1 MTDTTAAPVTAPG
14 SPAATARLLAE
25 AARAVEAPDLVLA
38 VSRNGVR
45 TVHTGGSAEPGPVP
59 RDLLAYELG
68 SASKPYAGLLLARLV
83 AQGRVR
89 YEDRA
94 ADLLAPGL
102 PVHPA
107 VRRITLRHLVTHTSG
122 LPGLP
127 ADFYPQAVPRWSTDP
142 YGGYRADRVIRAF
155 LRARPRHRPG
165 TRWHYSNFAVSV
177 LGHTLVAATG
187 TPWEVL
193 LHQQVLAPLGLGA
206 TRLRTCPD
214 GTDAV
219 GHRRDGT
226 PVPAL
231 DTGGFGAAGAVRA
244 TPLDL
249 LTFLEAHAGVADT
262 PGTRNAAF
270 TDRALTHPTSA
281 DLASADLASAD
292 LAFTER
298 ASTDSALPEGEAS
311 AGGAPLDPALAGP
324 LAEVQ
329 RPVLRRGWR
338 HAHTHTL
345 TWFHH
350 PSPYGPVLFH
360 AGATLGQQAFLGF
373 RPGTG
378 LAVAATATRR
388 VHRADTFVATAY
400 GLLTAAP

>member
-1 MTDTTAAPVTAPG
+1 MTEMTAVPVTVPG
-14 SPAATARLLAE
+14 TPATARLLAE
-25 AARAVEAPDLVLA
+25 AARAVDAPDLVLA

-59 RDLLAYELG
+59 RELMAYELG

-94 ADLLAPGL
+94 ADLLAPGF

-107 VRRITLRHLVTHTSG
+107 VRRITLRHLLTHTSG

-142 YGGYRADRVIRAF
+142 YGGYPADRVVRAF

-177 LGHTLVAATG
+177 LGHTLAAATG

-193 LHQQVLAPLGLGA
+193 LHQQVLAPLGLDA
-206 TRLRTCPD
+206 TRVRPGPD

-231 DTGGFGAAGAVRA
+231 DTGGFTAAGAVRA

-249 LTFLEAHAGVADT
+249 LTFLEAHTGRAAGSPTDSSL
-262 PGTRNAAF
+262 AA
-270 TDRALTHPTSA
+270 ALT
-281 DLASADLASAD
+281 
-292 LAFTER
+292 
-298 ASTDSALPEGEAS
+298 
-311 AGGAPLDPALAGP
+311 
-324 LAEVQ
+324 EVT
-329 RPVLRRGWR
+329 RPVLRRGLR

-345 TWFHH
+345 TWFQH
-350 PSPYGPVLFH
+350 PTPYGPVLFH

-400 GLLTAAP
+400 GLLTETP

>member
-1 MTDTTAAPVTAPG
+1 MTEMTAAPVTVPG
-14 SPAATARLLAE
+14 TPATARVLAE
-25 AARAVEAPDLVLA
+25 AARAVDAPDLVLA

-45 TVHTGGSAEPGPVP
+45 TVHTGGSADPGPVP
-59 RDLLAYELG
+59 RELMAYELG

-94 ADLLAPGL
+94 ADLLAPGF

-107 VRRITLRHLVTHTSG
+107 VRRITLRHLLTHTSG

-142 YGGYRADRVIRAF
+142 YGGYPADRVVRAF

-177 LGHTLVAATG
+177 LGHTLAAATG

-193 LHQQVLAPLGLGA
+193 LHQQVLAPLGLDA
-206 TRLRTCPD
+206 TRVRPGPD

-231 DTGGFGAAGAVRA
+231 DTGGFTAAGAVRA

-249 LTFLEAHAGVADT
+249 LTFLEAHTGGAAGSPTDSSL
-262 PGTRNAAF
+262 AA
-270 TDRALTHPTSA
+270 ALT
-281 DLASADLASAD
+281 
-292 LAFTER
+292 
-298 ASTDSALPEGEAS
+298 
-311 AGGAPLDPALAGP
+311 
-324 LAEVQ
+324 EVT
-329 RPVLRRGWR
+329 RPVLRRGLR

-345 TWFHH
+345 TWFQH
-350 PSPYGPVLFH
+350 PTPYGPVLFH

-400 GLLTAAP
+400 GLLTETR

>member
-1 MTDTTAAPVTAPG
+1 MTDTTAAPVTVPG
-14 SPAATARLLAE
+14 TPATARLLAE
-25 AARAVEAPDLVLA
+25 AARAVDAPDLVLA

-59 RDLLAYELG
+59 RELMAYELG

-94 ADLLAPGL
+94 ADLLAPGF

-107 VRRITLRHLVTHTSG
+107 VRRITLRHLLTHTSG

-142 YGGYRADRVIRAF
+142 YGGYPADRVVRAF

-177 LGHTLVAATG
+177 LGHTLAAATG

-193 LHQQVLAPLGLGA
+193 LHQQVLAPLGLDA
-206 TRLRTCPD
+206 TRVRPGPD

-231 DTGGFGAAGAVRA
+231 DTGGFTAAGAVRA

-249 LTFLEAHAGVADT
+249 LTFLEAHTGGAAGSPTDSSL
-262 PGTRNAAF
+262 AA
-270 TDRALTHPTSA
+270 ALT
-281 DLASADLASAD
+281 
-292 LAFTER
+292 
-298 ASTDSALPEGEAS
+298 
-311 AGGAPLDPALAGP
+311 
-324 LAEVQ
+324 EVT
-329 RPVLRRGWR
+329 RPVLRRGLR

-350 PSPYGPVLFH
+350 PTPYGPVLFH
-360 AGATLGQQAFLGF
+360 AGATLGQQAFLGL

-378 LAVAATATRR
+378 LAVAATVTRR

-400 GLLTAAP
+400 GLLTETR

>member
-1 MTDTTAAPVTAPG
+1 MTDTTAAPVTVPG
-14 SPAATARLLAE
+14 TPATARLLAE
-25 AARAVEAPDLVLA
+25 AARAVDAPDLVLA

-59 RDLLAYELG
+59 RELMAYELG

-94 ADLLAPGL
+94 ADLLAPGF

-107 VRRITLRHLVTHTSG
+107 VRRITLRHLLTHTSG

-142 YGGYRADRVIRAF
+142 YGGYPADRVVRAF

-177 LGHTLVAATG
+177 LGHTLAAATG

-193 LHQQVLAPLGLGA
+193 LHQQVLAPLGLDA
-206 TRLRTCPD
+206 TRVRPGPD

-231 DTGGFGAAGAVRA
+231 DTGGFTAAGAVRA

-249 LTFLEAHAGVADT
+249 LTFLEAHTGGAAGSPTDSSL
-262 PGTRNAAF
+262 AA
-270 TDRALTHPTSA
+270 ALT
-281 DLASADLASAD
+281 
-292 LAFTER
+292 
-298 ASTDSALPEGEAS
+298 
-311 AGGAPLDPALAGP
+311 
-324 LAEVQ
+324 EVT
-329 RPVLRRGWR
+329 RPVLRRGLR

-350 PSPYGPVLFH
+350 PTPYGPVLFH

-400 GLLTAAP
+400 GLLTETR

>member
-1 MTDTTAAPVTAPG
+1 MTEVTAAPATAPV
-14 SPAATARLLAE
+14 SPAATARVLAE
-25 AARAVEAPDLVLA
+25 AARAVDAPDLVLA

-59 RDLLAYELG
+59 RELMAYELG

-94 ADLLAPGL
+94 ADLLAPGF

-107 VRRITLRHLVTHTSG
+107 VRRITLRHLLTHTSG

-142 YGGYRADRVIRAF
+142 YGGYPADRVVRSF

-165 TRWHYSNFAVSV
+165 TRWRYSNFAVSV
-177 LGHTLVAATG
+177 LGHTLAAATG

-193 LHQQVLAPLGLGA
+193 LHQQVLAPLGLDA
-206 TRLRTCPD
+206 TRVRPGPD

-231 DTGGFGAAGAVRA
+231 DTGGFTAAGAVRA

-249 LTFLEAHAGVADT
+249 LTFLEAHV
-262 PGTRNAAF
+262 
-270 TDRALTHPTSA
+270 
-281 DLASADLASAD
+281 
-292 LAFTER
+292 
-298 ASTDSALPEGEAS
+298 
-311 AGGAPLDPALAGP
+311 GGAEPVSPGPGGPEPTGSRPGGPELTDPTLAGP
-324 LAEVQ
+324 LAEAR

-400 GLLTAAP
+400 GLLTETP

>member
-1 MTDTTAAPVTAPG
+1 MTDLSVPPVDAPA
-14 SPAATARLLAE
+14 SPATARLLAE
-25 AARAVEAPDLVLA
+25 AAGRIDAPDVVLA
-38 VSRNGVR
+38 MSRAGVR
-45 TVHTGGSAEPGPVP
+45 TVHTGGSAEPGPIP
-59 RDLLAYELG
+59 RERLHHELG
-68 SASKPYAGLLLARLV
+68 SASKPFAGLLLARLV

-107 VRRITLRHLVTHTSG
+107 VRRITLRHLLTHTSG

-127 ADFYPQAVPRWSTDP
+127 ADFYPQAVPRWSSDP
-142 YGGYRADRVIRAF
+142 YGNYPADRVVRAF

-177 LGHTLVAATG
+177 LGHTLAAATG

-193 LHQQVLAPLGLGA
+193 LHQQVLAPLGLEA
-206 TRLRTCPD
+206 TLLRPGPD
-214 GTDAV
+214 GTDATS
-219 GHRRDGT
+219 HRRDGT
-226 PVPAL
+226 PLPAL
-231 DTGGFGAAGAVRA
+231 DTGGFTAAGALRSS
-244 TPLDL
+244 PLDL
-249 LTFLEAHAGVADT
+249 LTFLEAHVGGATGS
-262 PGTRNAAF
+262 P
-270 TDRALTHPTSA
+270 TDPSLATALT
-281 DLASADLASAD
+281 
-292 LAFTER
+292 
-298 ASTDSALPEGEAS
+298 
-311 AGGAPLDPALAGP
+311 
-324 LAEVQ
+324 EVT

-338 HAHTHTL
+338 HTHTHTL
-345 TWFHH
+345 TWFQH
-350 PSPYGPVLFH
+350 PTPSGPVLFH

-400 GLLTAAP
+400 GLLTETR

>member
-1 MTDTTAAPVTAPG
+1 MTEVTAAPATAPV

-25 AARAVEAPDLVLA
+25 AARAVDAPDLVLA

-59 RDLLAYELG
+59 RELMAYELG

-94 ADLLAPGL
+94 ADLLAPGF

-107 VRRITLRHLVTHTSG
+107 VRRITLRHLLTHTSG

-142 YGGYRADRVIRAF
+142 YGGYPADRVVRAF

-165 TRWHYSNFAVSV
+165 TRWRYSNFAVSV
-177 LGHTLVAATG
+177 LGHTLAAATG

-193 LHQQVLAPLGLGA
+193 LHQQVLAPLGLDA
-206 TRLRTCPD
+206 TRVRPGPD

-231 DTGGFGAAGAVRA
+231 DTGGFTAAGAVRA

-249 LTFLEAHAGVADT
+249 LTFLEAHVGGAAGSPTDSSL
-262 PGTRNAAF
+262 AA
-270 TDRALTHPTSA
+270 ALT
-281 DLASADLASAD
+281 
-292 LAFTER
+292 
-298 ASTDSALPEGEAS
+298 
-311 AGGAPLDPALAGP
+311 
-324 LAEVQ
+324 EVT
-329 RPVLRRGWR
+329 RPVLRRGLR

-400 GLLTAAP
+400 GVLTETP

>member
-1 MTDTTAAPVTAPG
+1 MTDTTAAPVTAPV
-14 SPAATARLLAE
+14 SPAATAHVLAE
-25 AARAVEAPDLVLA
+25 AARAVDAPDLVLA

-59 RDLLAYELG
+59 RELMAYELG

-94 ADLLAPGL
+94 ADLLAPGF

-107 VRRITLRHLVTHTSG
+107 VRRITLRHLLTHTSG

-142 YGGYRADRVIRAF
+142 YGGYPADRVVRAF

-177 LGHTLVAATG
+177 LGHTLAAATG

-193 LHQQVLAPLGLGA
+193 LHQQVLAPLGLDA
-206 TRLRTCPD
+206 TRVRPGPD

-231 DTGGFGAAGAVRA
+231 DTGGFTAAGAVRA

-249 LTFLEAHAGVADT
+249 LTFLEAHTGGAAGS
-262 PGTRNAAF
+262 P
-270 TDRALTHPTSA
+270 TDSSLTAALT
-281 DLASADLASAD
+281 
-292 LAFTER
+292 
-298 ASTDSALPEGEAS
+298 
-311 AGGAPLDPALAGP
+311 
-324 LAEVQ
+324 EVT
-329 RPVLRRGWR
+329 RPVLRRGLR

-350 PSPYGPVLFH
+350 PTPYGPVLFH

-400 GLLTAAP
+400 GLLTETR

>member
-1 MTDTTAAPVTAPG
+1 MTDTTTAPATAPG
-14 SPAATARLLAE
+14 APATARLLAE
-25 AARAVEAPDLVLA
+25 AARAVDAPDLVLA

-59 RDLLAYELG
+59 RELMAYELG

-94 ADLLAPGL
+94 ADLLAPGF

-107 VRRITLRHLVTHTSG
+107 VRRITLRHLLTHTSG

-142 YGGYRADRVIRAF
+142 YGGYPADRVVRSF

-165 TRWHYSNFAVSV
+165 TRWRYSNFAVSV
-177 LGHTLVAATG
+177 LGHTLAAATG

-193 LHQQVLAPLGLGA
+193 LHQQVLAPLGLDA
-206 TRLRTCPD
+206 TRVRPGPD

-226 PVPAL
+226 LVPAL
-231 DTGGFGAAGAVRA
+231 DTGGFTAAGAVRA

-249 LTFLEAHAGVADT
+249 LTFLEAHTGGAAGSPTDSSL
-262 PGTRNAAF
+262 AA
-270 TDRALTHPTSA
+270 ALT
-281 DLASADLASAD
+281 
-292 LAFTER
+292 
-298 ASTDSALPEGEAS
+298 
-311 AGGAPLDPALAGP
+311 
-324 LAEVQ
+324 EVT
-329 RPVLRRGWR
+329 RPVLRRGLR

-345 TWFHH
+345 TWFQH

-400 GLLTAAP
+400 ALLTETP

>member
-1 MTDTTAAPVTAPG
+1 MTDATNMTAVRVDAPG
-14 SPAATARLLAE
+14 TSATARLLAE
-25 AARAVEAPDLVLA
+25 AADRIDAPDVVLA
-38 VSRNGVR
+38 MSRGGDR
-45 TVHTGGSAEPGPVP
+45 TVHTGGSAAPGPVP
-59 RDLLAYELG
+59 RELLTYELG

-107 VRRITLRHLVTHTSG
+107 VRRITLRHLLTHTSG

-127 ADFYPQAVPRWSTDP
+127 ADFYPQAVPRWSTGP
-142 YGGYRADRVIRAF
+142 YGGYPADRVVRAF
-155 LRARPRHRPG
+155 LRARPRRRPG
-165 TRWHYSNFAVSV
+165 TRWRYSNFAVSV
-177 LGHTLVAATG
+177 LGHTLAAATG

-193 LHQQVLAPLGLGA
+193 LHQQVLAPLGLDA
-206 TRLRTCPD
+206 TRVRPGPD

-219 GHRRDGT
+219 GRRRDGT

-231 DTGGFGAAGAVRA
+231 DTGGFTAAGAVRA

-249 LTFLEAHAGVADT
+249 LTFLEAHVG
-262 PGTRNAAF
+262 G
-270 TDRALTHPTSA
+270 
-281 DLASADLASAD
+281 
-292 LAFTER
+292 
-298 ASTDSALPEGEAS
+298 PE
-311 AGGAPLDPALAGP
+311 PRDPALSAALTEVTRP
-324 LAEVQ
+324 L
-329 RPVLRRGWR
+329 LRRGLR

-345 TWFHH
+345 TWFQH
-350 PSPYGPVLFH
+350 PSPYGRVLFH

-373 RPGTG
+373 RPDSG

-388 VHRADTFVATAY
+388 VHRGDTFVATAY
-400 GLLTAAP
+400 GLLTETP

>member
-1 MTDTTAAPVTAPG
+1 MTDTTAAPVTAPV

-25 AARAVEAPDLVLA
+25 AARAVDAPDLVLA

-59 RDLLAYELG
+59 RELMAYELG

-94 ADLLAPGL
+94 ADLLAPGF

-107 VRRITLRHLVTHTSG
+107 VRRITLRHLLTHTSG

-142 YGGYRADRVIRAF
+142 YGGYPADRVVRAF

-177 LGHTLVAATG
+177 LGHTLAAATG

-193 LHQQVLAPLGLGA
+193 LHQQVLAPLGLDA
-206 TRLRTCPD
+206 TRVRPGPD

-231 DTGGFGAAGAVRA
+231 DTGGFTAAGAVRA

-249 LTFLEAHAGVADT
+249 LTFMEAHTGGAAGSPTDSSL
-262 PGTRNAAF
+262 AA
-270 TDRALTHPTSA
+270 ALT
-281 DLASADLASAD
+281 
-292 LAFTER
+292 
-298 ASTDSALPEGEAS
+298 
-311 AGGAPLDPALAGP
+311 
-324 LAEVQ
+324 EVT
-329 RPVLRRGWR
+329 RPVLRRGLR

-345 TWFHH
+345 TWFQH
-350 PSPYGPVLFH
+350 PTPYGPVLFH

-400 GLLTAAP
+400 GLLTETR

>member
-1 MTDTTAAPVTAPG
+1 MTEMTAAPVTVPG
-14 SPAATARLLAE
+14 TPATARLLAE
-25 AARAVEAPDLVLA
+25 AARAVDAPDLVLA

-59 RDLLAYELG
+59 RELMAYELG

-94 ADLLAPGL
+94 ADLLAPGF

-107 VRRITLRHLVTHTSG
+107 VRRITLRHLLTHTSG

-142 YGGYRADRVIRAF
+142 YGGYPADRVVRAF

-177 LGHTLVAATG
+177 LGHTLAAATG

-193 LHQQVLAPLGLGA
+193 LHQQVLAPLGLDA
-206 TRLRTCPD
+206 TRVRPGPD

-231 DTGGFGAAGAVRA
+231 DTGGFTAAGAVRA

-249 LTFLEAHAGVADT
+249 LTFLEAHTEGAAGSPTDSSL
-262 PGTRNAAF
+262 AA
-270 TDRALTHPTSA
+270 ALT
-281 DLASADLASAD
+281 
-292 LAFTER
+292 
-298 ASTDSALPEGEAS
+298 
-311 AGGAPLDPALAGP
+311 
-324 LAEVQ
+324 EVT
-329 RPVLRRGWR
+329 RPVLRRGLR

-350 PSPYGPVLFH
+350 PTPYGPVLFH

-400 GLLTAAP
+400 GLLTETR

>member
-1 MTDTTAAPVTAPG
+1 MTDLSVPPVDAPD
-14 SPAATARLLAE
+14 SPATARLLAE
-25 AARAVEAPDLVLA
+25 AAGRIDAPDVVLA
-38 VSRNGVR
+38 MSRGGVR
-45 TVHTGGSAEPGPVP
+45 TVHTGGSAEPGPVA
-59 RDLLAYELG
+59 RERLHYELG
-68 SASKPYAGLLLARLV
+68 SASKPFAGLLLARLV

-94 ADLLAPGL
+94 ADLLAPGF

-107 VRRITLRHLVTHTSG
+107 VRRITLRHLLTHTSG

-127 ADFYPQAVPRWSTDP
+127 ADFYPQAVPRWSSDP
-142 YGGYRADRVIRAF
+142 YGNYPADRVVRAF

-177 LGHTLVAATG
+177 LGHTLAAATG

-193 LHQQVLAPLGLGA
+193 LHQQVLAPLGLEA
-206 TRLRTCPD
+206 TLLRPGPD
-214 GTDAV
+214 STDAT

-226 PVPAL
+226 PLPAL
-231 DTGGFGAAGAVRA
+231 DTGGFTAAGALRS

-249 LTFLEAHAGVADT
+249 LTFLEAHVEGAELRDPT
-262 PGTRNAAF
+262 LAA
-270 TDRALTHPTSA
+270 ALT
-281 DLASADLASAD
+281 
-292 LAFTER
+292 
-298 ASTDSALPEGEAS
+298 
-311 AGGAPLDPALAGP
+311 
-324 LAEVQ
+324 EVT

-345 TWFHH
+345 TWFQH
-350 PSPYGPVLFH
+350 PTPYGPVLFH

-378 LAVAATATRR
+378 LAVVATATRR

-400 GLLTAAP
+400 GLLTETP

>member
-1 MTDTTAAPVTAPG
+1 MTDTTAAPVTVPG
-14 SPAATARLLAE
+14 TPATARLLAE
-25 AARAVEAPDLVLA
+25 AARAVDAPDLVLA

-45 TVHTGGSAEPGPVP
+45 TVHSGGSAEPGPVP
-59 RDLLAYELG
+59 RELMAYELG

-94 ADLLAPGL
+94 ADLLAPGF

-107 VRRITLRHLVTHTSG
+107 VRRITLRHLLTHTSG

-142 YGGYRADRVIRAF
+142 YGGYPADRVVRAF

-177 LGHTLVAATG
+177 LGHTLAAATG

-193 LHQQVLAPLGLGA
+193 LHQQVLAPLGLDA
-206 TRLRTCPD
+206 TRVRPGPD

-231 DTGGFGAAGAVRA
+231 DTGGFTAAGAVRA

-249 LTFLEAHAGVADT
+249 LTFLEAHTGGAAGS
-262 PGTRNAAF
+262 P
-270 TDRALTHPTSA
+270 
-281 DLASADLASAD
+281 
-292 LAFTER
+292 
-298 ASTDSALPEGEAS
+298 TDSS
-311 AGGAPLDPALAGP
+311 LAAA
-324 LAEVQ
+324 LAEVT
-329 RPVLRRGWR
+329 RPVLRRGLR

-345 TWFHH
+345 TWFQH

-400 GLLTAAP
+400 GLLTETR

>member
-1 MTDTTAAPVTAPG
+1 MTDTTAAPVTVPG
-14 SPAATARLLAE
+14 TPATARLLAE
-25 AARAVEAPDLVLA
+25 AARAVDAPDLVLA

-45 TVHTGGSAEPGPVP
+45 TVHTGGSAGPGPVP
-59 RDLLAYELG
+59 RELMAYELG

-94 ADLLAPGL
+94 ADLLAPGF

-107 VRRITLRHLVTHTSG
+107 VRRITLRHLLTHTSG

-142 YGGYRADRVIRAF
+142 YGGYPADRVVRAF

-177 LGHTLVAATG
+177 LGHTLAAATG

-193 LHQQVLAPLGLGA
+193 LHQQVLAPLGLDA
-206 TRLRTCPD
+206 TRVRPGPD

-226 PVPAL
+226 PVPTL
-231 DTGGFGAAGAVRA
+231 DTGGFTAAGAVRA

-249 LTFLEAHAGVADT
+249 LTFLEAHTGGAAGSPTDSSL
-262 PGTRNAAF
+262 AA
-270 TDRALTHPTSA
+270 ALT
-281 DLASADLASAD
+281 
-292 LAFTER
+292 
-298 ASTDSALPEGEAS
+298 
-311 AGGAPLDPALAGP
+311 
-324 LAEVQ
+324 EVT
-329 RPVLRRGWR
+329 RPVLRRGLR

-345 TWFHH
+345 TWFQH
-350 PSPYGPVLFH
+350 PTPYGPVLFH

-400 GLLTAAP
+400 GLLTETR

>member
-1 MTDTTAAPVTAPG
+1 MTDLSVPPVDAPD
-14 SPAATARLLAE
+14 SPATARLLAE
-25 AARAVEAPDLVLA
+25 AAGRIDAPDVVLA
-38 VSRNGVR
+38 MSRAGVR
-45 TVHTGGSAEPGPVP
+45 TVHTGGSAEPGPIP
-59 RDLLAYELG
+59 RERLHHELG
-68 SASKPYAGLLLARLV
+68 SASKPFAGLLLARLV

-107 VRRITLRHLVTHTSG
+107 VRRITLRHLLTHTSG

-127 ADFYPQAVPRWSTDP
+127 ADFYPQAVPRWSSDP
-142 YGGYRADRVIRAF
+142 YGNYPADRVVRAF

-177 LGHTLVAATG
+177 LGHTLAAATG

-193 LHQQVLAPLGLGA
+193 LHQQVLAPLGLEA
-206 TRLRTCPD
+206 TLLRPGPD
-214 GTDAV
+214 GTDAT

-226 PVPAL
+226 PLPAL
-231 DTGGFGAAGAVRA
+231 DTGGFTAAGALRSS
-244 TPLDL
+244 PLDL
-249 LTFLEAHAGVADT
+249 LTFLEAHVGGAAGS
-262 PGTRNAAF
+262 P
-270 TDRALTHPTSA
+270 TDPSLATALT
-281 DLASADLASAD
+281 
-292 LAFTER
+292 
-298 ASTDSALPEGEAS
+298 
-311 AGGAPLDPALAGP
+311 
-324 LAEVQ
+324 EVT

-338 HAHTHTL
+338 HTHTHTL
-345 TWFHH
+345 TWFQH
-350 PSPYGPVLFH
+350 PTPYGPVLFH

-400 GLLTAAP
+400 GLLTETR

>member
-1 MTDTTAAPVTAPG
+1 MTDLSVPPVDAPG
-14 SPAATARLLAE
+14 SPATARLLAE
-25 AARAVEAPDLVLA
+25 AAGRIDAPDVVLA
-38 VSRNGVR
+38 MSRGGVR
-45 TVHTGGSAEPGPVP
+45 TVHTGGSAEPGPVA
-59 RDLLAYELG
+59 RERLHYELG
-68 SASKPYAGLLLARLV
+68 SASKPFAGLLLARLV

-107 VRRITLRHLVTHTSG
+107 VRRITLRHLLTHTSG

-142 YGGYRADRVIRAF
+142 YGNYPADRVVRAF

-177 LGHTLVAATG
+177 LGHTLAAATG

-193 LHQQVLAPLGLGA
+193 LHQQVLAPLGLEA
-206 TRLRTCPD
+206 TLLRPGPD
-214 GTDAV
+214 GTDAT

-226 PVPAL
+226 PLPAL
-231 DTGGFGAAGAVRA
+231 DTGGFTAAGALRSS
-244 TPLDL
+244 PLDL
-249 LTFLEAHAGVADT
+249 LTFLEAHV
-262 PGTRNAAF
+262 
-270 TDRALTHPTSA
+270 
-281 DLASADLASAD
+281 
-292 LAFTER
+292 
-298 ASTDSALPEGEAS
+298 
-311 AGGAPLDPALAGP
+311 GGSELRDPALAAA
-324 LAEVQ
+324 LAQVT

-345 TWFHH
+345 TWFQH
-350 PSPYGPVLFH
+350 PTPYGPVLFH

-373 RPGTG
+373 RPGAD
-378 LAVAATATRR
+378 LAVVATATRR

-400 GLLTAAP
+400 ELLTETP

>member
-1 MTDTTAAPVTAPG
+1 MTEVTAAPATAPV
-14 SPAATARLLAE
+14 SPAATARVLAE
-25 AARAVEAPDLVLA
+25 AARAVDAPGLVLA

-59 RDLLAYELG
+59 RELMAYELG

-107 VRRITLRHLVTHTSG
+107 VRRITLRHLLTHTSG

-142 YGGYRADRVIRAF
+142 YGGYPADRVVRAF

-165 TRWHYSNFAVSV
+165 TRWRYSNFAVSV
-177 LGHTLVAATG
+177 LGHTLAAATG

-193 LHQQVLAPLGLGA
+193 LHQQVLAPLGLDA
-206 TRLRTCPD
+206 TRVRPGPD

-231 DTGGFGAAGAVRA
+231 DTGGFTAAGAVRA

-249 LTFLEAHAGVADT
+249 LTFLEAHTGGAADCPT
-262 PGTRNAAF
+262 DSSLAA
-270 TDRALTHPTSA
+270 ALT
-281 DLASADLASAD
+281 
-292 LAFTER
+292 
-298 ASTDSALPEGEAS
+298 
-311 AGGAPLDPALAGP
+311 
-324 LAEVQ
+324 EVT
-329 RPVLRRGWR
+329 RPVLRRGRR

-400 GLLTAAP
+400 GLLTETA

>member
-1 MTDTTAAPVTAPG
+1 MTDTTAAPVTVPG
-14 SPAATARLLAE
+14 TPATARLLAE
-25 AARAVEAPDLVLA
+25 AARAVDAPDLVLA
-38 VSRNGVR
+38 VSRNGAR

-59 RDLLAYELG
+59 RELMAYELG

-94 ADLLAPGL
+94 ADLLAPGF

-107 VRRITLRHLVTHTSG
+107 VRRITLRHLLTHTSG

-142 YGGYRADRVIRAF
+142 YGGYPADRVVRAF

-177 LGHTLVAATG
+177 LGHTLAAATG

-193 LHQQVLAPLGLGA
+193 LHQQVLAPLGLDA
-206 TRLRTCPD
+206 TRVRPGPD

-231 DTGGFGAAGAVRA
+231 DTGGFTAAGAVRA

-249 LTFLEAHAGVADT
+249 LTFLEAHTGGAAGSPTDSSL
-262 PGTRNAAF
+262 AA
-270 TDRALTHPTSA
+270 ALT
-281 DLASADLASAD
+281 
-292 LAFTER
+292 
-298 ASTDSALPEGEAS
+298 
-311 AGGAPLDPALAGP
+311 
-324 LAEVQ
+324 EVT
-329 RPVLRRGWR
+329 RPVLRRGLR

-345 TWFHH
+345 TWFQH
-350 PSPYGPVLFH
+350 PTPYGPVLFH

-400 GLLTAAP
+400 GLLTETR

>member
-1 MTDTTAAPVTAPG
+1 MTDLSVPTVDAPG
-14 SPAATARLLAE
+14 SPATARLLAE
-25 AARAVEAPDLVLA
+25 AAGRIDAPDVVLA
-38 VSRNGVR
+38 MSRGGVR
-45 TVHTGGSAEPGPVP
+45 TVHTGGSAEPGPVA
-59 RDLLAYELG
+59 RERLHYELG
-68 SASKPYAGLLLARLV
+68 SASKPFAGLLLARLV

-107 VRRITLRHLVTHTSG
+107 VRRITLRHLLTHTSG

-142 YGGYRADRVIRAF
+142 YGNYPADRVVRAF

-177 LGHTLVAATG
+177 LGHTLAAATG

-193 LHQQVLAPLGLGA
+193 LHQQVLAPLGLEA
-206 TRLRTCPD
+206 TLLRPGPD
-214 GTDAV
+214 STDAT

-226 PVPAL
+226 PLPAL
-231 DTGGFGAAGAVRA
+231 DTGGFTAAGALRSS
-244 TPLDL
+244 PLDL
-249 LTFLEAHAGVADT
+249 LTFLEAHV
-262 PGTRNAAF
+262 
-270 TDRALTHPTSA
+270 
-281 DLASADLASAD
+281 
-292 LAFTER
+292 
-298 ASTDSALPEGEAS
+298 
-311 AGGAPLDPALAGP
+311 GGSELRDPALAAA
-324 LAEVQ
+324 LAEVT

-345 TWFHH
+345 TWFQH
-350 PSPYGPVLFH
+350 PTPYGPVLFH

-378 LAVAATATRR
+378 LAVVATATRR

-400 GLLTAAP
+400 GLLTETP

>member
-1 MTDTTAAPVTAPG
+1 MTGTTAVRVNAIAA
-14 SPAATARLLAE
+14 SATARLLAE
-25 AARAVEAPDLVLA
+25 AARAVDAPDLVLA

-45 TVHTGGSAEPGPVP
+45 TVHTGGSAEPGPVA
-59 RDLLAYELG
+59 REHLAYELG

-94 ADLLAPGL
+94 ADLLAPGF

-107 VRRITLRHLVTHTSG
+107 VRRITLRHLLTHTSG

-127 ADFYPQAVPRWSTDP
+127 TDFYPQAVPRWSTDP
-142 YGGYRADRVIRAF
+142 YGGYPADRVVRAF
-155 LRARPRHRPG
+155 LRARPRHLPG
-165 TRWHYSNFAVSV
+165 TRWRYSNFAVSV
-177 LGHTLVAATG
+177 LGHTLAAATG

-193 LHQQVLAPLGLGA
+193 LHQQVLAPLGLEA
-206 TRLRTCPD
+206 TRVRPGPET
-214 GTDAV
+214 TEAV

-231 DTGGFGAAGAVRA
+231 DTGGFTAAGAVRA

-249 LTFLEAHAGVADT
+249 LTFLEAHVGLGAHAG
-262 PGTRNAAF
+262 
-270 TDRALTHPTSA
+270 L
-281 DLASADLASAD
+281 
-292 LAFTER
+292 
-298 ASTDSALPEGEAS
+298 EAH
-311 AGGAPLDPALAGP
+311 AGGPEPTDARRSGPELTGPALAGP
-324 LAEVQ
+324 LAEVR

-373 RPGTG
+373 RPDTG

-388 VHRADTFVATAY
+388 VHRGDTFVATAY
-400 GLLTAAP
+400 GLLTETP

>member
-1 MTDTTAAPVTAPG
+1 MTDTTAARVDAPG
-14 SPAATARLLAE
+14 DPATARLLAD
-25 AARAVEAPDLVLA
+25 AARAVDAPDLVLA

-45 TVHTGGSAEPGPVP
+45 TVHRGGSAEPGPVD
-59 RDLLAYELG
+59 RARLAYELG
-68 SASKPYAGLLLARLV
+68 SASKPFAGLLLARLV

-89 YEDRA
+89 YADRA

-107 VRRITLRHLVTHTSG
+107 VRRITLRHLLTHTSG

-142 YGGYRADRVIRAF
+142 YGGYPADRVVRAF

-177 LGHTLVAATG
+177 LGHTLAAATG

-193 LHQQVLAPLGLGA
+193 LHQQVLAPLHL
-206 TRLRTCPD
+206 D
-214 GTDAV
+214 GTRVRPGPEGAEAV
-219 GHRRDGT
+219 GHGRDGT

-231 DTGGFGAAGAVRA
+231 DTGGFTAAGAIRA

-249 LTFLEAHAGVADT
+249 LTFLEAHRGGPDAPEDPDAPAEPMDPMDPMDPT
-262 PGTRNAAF
+262 LTAA
-270 TDRALTHPTSA
+270 
-281 DLASADLASAD
+281 
-292 LAFTER
+292 
-298 ASTDSALPEGEAS
+298 
-311 AGGAPLDPALAGP
+311 
-324 LAEVQ
+324 LAEVR
-329 RPVLRRGWR
+329 RPLLRRGWR

-345 TWFHH
+345 TWFRH

-373 RPGTG
+373 RPDTG

-388 VHRADTFVATAY
+388 VHRGDTFVATAY
-400 GLLTAAP
+400 GLLTETP

>member
-1 MTDTTAAPVTAPG
+1 MTEMTAAPVTVPG
-14 SPAATARLLAE
+14 TPATARLLAE
-25 AARAVEAPDLVLA
+25 AARAVDAPDLVLA

-59 RDLLAYELG
+59 RELMAYELG

-83 AQGRVR
+83 ARGRVR

-94 ADLLAPGL
+94 ADLLAPGF

-107 VRRITLRHLVTHTSG
+107 VRRITLRHLLTHTSG

-142 YGGYRADRVIRAF
+142 YGGYPADRVVRAF

-177 LGHTLVAATG
+177 LGHTLAAATG

-193 LHQQVLAPLGLGA
+193 LHQQVLAPLGLDA
-206 TRLRTCPD
+206 TRVRPGPD

-231 DTGGFGAAGAVRA
+231 DTGGFTAAGAVQA

-249 LTFLEAHAGVADT
+249 LTFLEAHTGRAAGSPTDSSL
-262 PGTRNAAF
+262 AA
-270 TDRALTHPTSA
+270 ALT
-281 DLASADLASAD
+281 
-292 LAFTER
+292 
-298 ASTDSALPEGEAS
+298 
-311 AGGAPLDPALAGP
+311 
-324 LAEVQ
+324 EVT
-329 RPVLRRGWR
+329 RPVLRRGLR

-345 TWFHH
+345 TWFQH
-350 PSPYGPVLFH
+350 PTPYGPVLFH

-400 GLLTAAP
+400 GLLTETP

>member
-1 MTDTTAAPVTAPG
+1 MTDVTAVPVTAPG
-14 SPAATARLLAE
+14 EDPSTARLLAE
-25 AARAVEAPDLVLA
+25 AARKVDAPDLVLA

-45 TVHTGGSAEPGPVP
+45 TVHTGGGAEPGPVD
-59 RDLLAYELG
+59 RERLGYELG
-68 SASKPYAGLLLARLV
+68 SASKPFAGLLLARLV

-89 YEDRA
+89 YADRA
-94 ADLLAPGL
+94 ADLLAPGF

-107 VRRITLRHLVTHTSG
+107 VRRITLRHLLTHTSG

-142 YGGYRADRVIRAF
+142 YGGYPADRVVRAF

-177 LGHTLVAATG
+177 LGHTLAAATG

-193 LHQQVLAPLGLGA
+193 LHQQVLAPLRLEA
-206 TRLRTCPD
+206 TRVRPGPA
-214 GTDAV
+214 GTEAV
-219 GHRRDGT
+219 GHRRDGS

-231 DTGGFGAAGAVRA
+231 DTGGFTAAGAVRA

-249 LTFLEAHAGVADT
+249 LTFLEAHAGGHGDAGQPVDPTLAVA
-262 PGTRNAAF
+262 
-270 TDRALTHPTSA
+270 
-281 DLASADLASAD
+281 
-292 LAFTER
+292 
-298 ASTDSALPEGEAS
+298 
-311 AGGAPLDPALAGP
+311 
-324 LAEVQ
+324 LAEVT
-329 RPVLRRGWR
+329 RPLLRRGWR

-373 RPGTG
+373 RPDTG

-400 GLLTAAP
+400 GLLTETP

>member
-1 MTDTTAAPVTAPG
+1 MTEMTAAPVTVPG
-14 SPAATARLLAE
+14 TPATARVLAE
-25 AARAVEAPDLVLA
+25 AARAVDAPDLVLA

-45 TVHTGGSAEPGPVP
+45 TVHTGGSADPGPVP
-59 RDLLAYELG
+59 RELMAYELG

-94 ADLLAPGL
+94 ADLLAPGF

-107 VRRITLRHLVTHTSG
+107 VRRITLRHLLTHTSG

-142 YGGYRADRVIRAF
+142 YGGYPADRVVRAF

-177 LGHTLVAATG
+177 LGHTLAAATG

-193 LHQQVLAPLGLGA
+193 LHQQVLAPLGLDA
-206 TRLRTCPD
+206 TRVRPGPD

-231 DTGGFGAAGAVRA
+231 DTGGFTAAGAVRA

-249 LTFLEAHAGVADT
+249 LTFLEAHTGGAAGSPTDSSL
-262 PGTRNAAF
+262 AA
-270 TDRALTHPTSA
+270 ALT
-281 DLASADLASAD
+281 
-292 LAFTER
+292 
-298 ASTDSALPEGEAS
+298 
-311 AGGAPLDPALAGP
+311 
-324 LAEVQ
+324 EVT
-329 RPVLRRGWR
+329 RPVLRRGLR

-345 TWFHH
+345 TWFQH
-350 PSPYGPVLFH
+350 PTPFGPVLFH

-400 GLLTAAP
+400 GLLTETR

>member
-1 MTDTTAAPVTAPG
+1 MTGTTAL
-14 SPAATARLLAE
+14 PAASTAADPAAARLLAE
-25 AARAVEAPDLVLA
+25 AAGRIEAPGVVLA
-38 VSRNGVR
+38 ISRNGVR

-59 RDLLAYELG
+59 RELLAHELG

-94 ADLLAPGL
+94 AELLAPGF

-107 VRRITLRHLVTHTSG
+107 VRRITLRHLLTHTSG
-122 LPGLP
+122 LPALP

-142 YGGYRADRVIRAF
+142 YGGYPAERVVRAF

-165 TRWHYSNFAVSV
+165 TRWRYSNFAVSV
-177 LGHTLVAATG
+177 LGHTLAAATG

-193 LHQQVLAPLGLGA
+193 LHQQVLAPLHLDA
-206 TRLRTCPD
+206 TRVRPGPE
-214 GTDAV
+214 GTEAV
-219 GHRRDGT
+219 GHRRDGA

-231 DTGGFGAAGAVRA
+231 DTGGFTAAGAVRA
-244 TPLDL
+244 TPLDM
-249 LTFLEAHAGVADT
+249 LTFLEAHAGG
-262 PGTRNAAF
+262 PGLTDPTLAA
-270 TDRALTHPTSA
+270 A
-281 DLASADLASAD
+281 
-292 LAFTER
+292 
-298 ASTDSALPEGEAS
+298 
-311 AGGAPLDPALAGP
+311 
-324 LAEVQ
+324 LAEVR
-329 RPVLRRGWR
+329 RPLLRRGLR
-338 HAHTHTL
+338 HTHTHTL

-400 GLLTAAP
+400 GLLTETP

>member
-1 MTDTTAAPVTAPG
+1 MTDVTAARVDAPG
-14 SPAATARLLAE
+14 SAATARLLAE
-25 AARAVEAPDLVLA
+25 AASAVDAPDLVLA

-59 RDLLAYELG
+59 RELMGYELG

-89 YEDRA
+89 YADRA
-94 ADLLAPGL
+94 ADLLAPGF

-107 VRRITLRHLVTHTSG
+107 VRRITLRHLLTHTSG

-142 YGGYRADRVIRAF
+142 YGGYPADRVVRAF

-177 LGHTLVAATG
+177 LGHTLAAATG

-193 LHQQVLAPLGLGA
+193 LHQQVLAPLGLDA
-206 TRLRTCPD
+206 TRVRP
-214 GTDAV
+214 GPEGADAV

-231 DTGGFGAAGAVRA
+231 DTGGFTAAGAVRA

-249 LTFLEAHAGVADT
+249 LTFLEAHLDGPD
-262 PGTRNAAF
+262 PR
-270 TDRALTHPTSA
+270 DPTLSA
-281 DLASADLASAD
+281 
-292 LAFTER
+292 
-298 ASTDSALPEGEAS
+298 
-311 AGGAPLDPALAGP
+311 ALADVRRP
-324 LAEVQ
+324 L
-329 RPVLRRGWR
+329 LRRGRR

-373 RPGTG
+373 RPDTG

-400 GLLTAAP
+400 GLLTESP

>member
-1 MTDTTAAPVTAPG
+1 MTDVTDATAAAPVKAVD
-14 SPAATARLLAE
+14 SSATAQLLAE
-25 AARAVEAPDLVLA
+25 AAGRIDAPDVVLA
-38 VSRNGVR
+38 MSRGGVR
-45 TVHTGGSAEPGPVP
+45 TVHTGGSAEPGPVA
-59 RDLLAYELG
+59 RERLHYELG
-68 SASKPYAGLLLARLV
+68 SASKPFAGLLLARLV

-107 VRRITLRHLVTHTSG
+107 VRRITLRHLLTHTSG

-142 YGGYRADRVIRAF
+142 YGNYPADRVVRAF

-177 LGHTLVAATG
+177 LGHTLAAATG

-193 LHQQVLAPLGLGA
+193 LHQQVLAPLGLEA
-206 TRLRTCPD
+206 TLLRPGPD
-214 GTDAV
+214 GTDAT

-226 PVPAL
+226 PLPAL
-231 DTGGFGAAGAVRA
+231 DTGGFTAAGALRSS
-244 TPLDL
+244 PLDL
-249 LTFLEAHAGVADT
+249 LTFLEAHVEGASGSPTD
-262 PGTRNAAF
+262 PSLAA
-270 TDRALTHPTSA
+270 ALT
-281 DLASADLASAD
+281 
-292 LAFTER
+292 
-298 ASTDSALPEGEAS
+298 
-311 AGGAPLDPALAGP
+311 
-324 LAEVQ
+324 EVT

-345 TWFHH
+345 TWFQH
-350 PSPYGPVLFH
+350 PTPYGPVLFH

-400 GLLTAAP
+400 GLLTETP

>member
-14 SPAATARLLAE
+14 SSATARLLAE
-25 AARAVEAPDLVLA
+25 AARAVDAPDLVLA
-38 VSRNGVR
+38 VSRSGVR
-45 TVHTGGSAEPGPVP
+45 TVHTGGSAEPGPVD
-59 RDLLAYELG
+59 REHLAYELG

-94 ADLLAPGL
+94 ADLLAPGF

-107 VRRITLRHLVTHTSG
+107 VRRITLRHLLTHTSG

-142 YGGYRADRVIRAF
+142 YGGYPADRVVRAF

-177 LGHTLVAATG
+177 LGHTLAAATG

-193 LHQQVLAPLGLGA
+193 LHQQVLAPLHLEA
-206 TRLRTCPD
+206 TRVRPGLE
-214 GTDAV
+214 GTEAV

-226 PVPAL
+226 PVPTL
-231 DTGGFGAAGAVRA
+231 DTGGFTAAGAVRA

-249 LTFLEAHAGVADT
+249 LTFLEAHVGPAAD
-262 PGTRNAAF
+262 
-270 TDRALTHPTSA
+270 
-281 DLASADLASAD
+281 
-292 LAFTER
+292 
-298 ASTDSALPEGEAS
+298 
-311 AGGAPLDPALAGP
+311 AGGSDPRDPALSAALADVCRP
-324 LAEVQ
+324 L
-329 RPVLRRGWR
+329 LRRGLR
-338 HAHTHTL
+338 HTHTHTL

-373 RPGTG
+373 RPDTG

-400 GLLTAAP
+400 GLLTETP

>member
-1 MTDTTAAPVTAPG
+1 MTDTTAAPVTAPV

-25 AARAVEAPDLVLA
+25 AARAVDAPDLVLA

-59 RDLLAYELG
+59 RELMAYELG

-94 ADLLAPGL
+94 ADLLAPGF

-107 VRRITLRHLVTHTSG
+107 VRRITLRHLLTHTSG

-142 YGGYRADRVIRAF
+142 YGGYPADRVVRAF

-177 LGHTLVAATG
+177 LGHTLAAATG

-193 LHQQVLAPLGLGA
+193 LHQQVLAPLGLDA
-206 TRLRTCPD
+206 TRVRPGPD

-231 DTGGFGAAGAVRA
+231 DTGGFTAAGAVRA

-249 LTFLEAHAGVADT
+249 LTFLEAHTG
-262 PGTRNAAF
+262 NAAGSP
-270 TDRALTHPTSA
+270 TDSSLATALT
-281 DLASADLASAD
+281 
-292 LAFTER
+292 
-298 ASTDSALPEGEAS
+298 
-311 AGGAPLDPALAGP
+311 
-324 LAEVQ
+324 EVT
-329 RPVLRRGWR
+329 RPVLRRGLR

-345 TWFHH
+345 TWFQH
-350 PSPYGPVLFH
+350 PTPYGPVLFH

-400 GLLTAAP
+400 GLLTETR

>member
-1 MTDTTAAPVTAPG
+1 MTDTTVVRVGAPG
-14 SPAATARLLAE
+14 SPADARLLAE
-25 AARAVEAPDLVLA
+25 AAGAVDAPDLVLA
-38 VSRNGVR
+38 VSRDGVR
-45 TVHTGGSAEPGPVP
+45 TVHTGGGAEPGPVG
-59 RDLLAYELG
+59 RERLSYELG
-68 SASKPYAGLLLARLV
+68 SASKPFAGLLLARLV

-89 YEDRA
+89 YADRA
-94 ADLLAPGL
+94 ADLLAPGF

-107 VRRITLRHLVTHTSG
+107 VRRITLRHLLTHTSG

-142 YGGYRADRVIRAF
+142 YGGYPADRVVRAF

-177 LGHTLVAATG
+177 LGHTLAAATG

-193 LHQQVLAPLGLGA
+193 LHQQVLAPLGLDA
-206 TRLRTCPD
+206 TRVRPGPE

-231 DTGGFGAAGAVRA
+231 DTGGFTAAGAVRA

-249 LTFLEAHAGVADT
+249 LTFLEAHVGGPDPRDPTLSA
-262 PGTRNAAF
+262 
-270 TDRALTHPTSA
+270 ALT
-281 DLASADLASAD
+281 DVC
-292 LAFTER
+292 R
-298 ASTDSALPEGEAS
+298 
-311 AGGAPLDPALAGP
+311 PL
-324 LAEVQ
+324 
-329 RPVLRRGWR
+329 LRRGLR

-373 RPGTG
+373 RPDTG

-400 GLLTAAP
+400 GLLTETP

>member
-1 MTDTTAAPVTAPG
+1 MTDTTAAPVTASG
-14 SPAATARLLAE
+14 EGPADARLLAA
-25 AARAVEAPDLVLA
+25 AARAVDAPDLVLA
-38 VSRNGVR
+38 VSRRGAR
-45 TVHTGGSAEPGPVP
+45 TVHAGGSAEPGPVG
-59 RDLLAYELG
+59 RERLVYELG
-68 SASKPYAGLLLARLV
+68 SASKPFAGLLLARLV

-89 YEDRA
+89 YTDRA

-107 VRRITLRHLVTHTSG
+107 VRRITLRHLLTHTSG

-142 YGGYRADRVIRAF
+142 YGGYPADRVVRAF

-177 LGHTLVAATG
+177 LGHTLAAATG

-193 LHQQVLAPLGLGA
+193 LHQQVLAPLHLDA
-206 TRLRTCPD
+206 TRMRPGPA
-214 GTDAV
+214 GTEAV

-231 DTGGFGAAGAVRA
+231 DTGGFTAAGAVRA
-244 TPLDL
+244 SPLDL
-249 LTFLEAHAGVADT
+249 LTFLEAHTGG
-262 PGTRNAAF
+262 PG
-270 TDRALTHPTSA
+270 D
-281 DLASADLASAD
+281 
-292 LAFTER
+292 
-298 ASTDSALPEGEAS
+298 
-311 AGGAPLDPALAGP
+311 AGP
-324 LAEVQ
+324 PVDPTLAAALAEVA

-345 TWFHH
+345 TWFRH

-373 RPGTG
+373 RPDTG

-388 VHRADTFVATAY
+388 VHRTDTFVATAY
-400 GLLTAAP
+400 ALLTETP